1 MQEYNLGGAASAMG
15 VCTRTVYNYYLFLGN
30 RNRKPVLLMAPLQD
44 FCSVSVNIIRVY
56 RNIVLGN
63 CK

>member
-1 MQEYNLGGAASAMG
+1 MGG
-15 VCTRTVYNYYLFLGN
+15 CTRTVYNSYLFLGK
-30 RNRKPVLLMAPLQD
+30 RNRKVVLLMVPLRD
-44 FCSVSVNIIRVY
+44 LCSVFVNIIRVY